1 MNIFLNYL
9 SFSSLYFLKNAGN
22 LVIMTCLTEGVLP
35 AWMYVIYKKHAAHAL
50 KDGPKAAA
58 DLPEHIVKLVDTL
71 LLQVKTFLF
80 VYPIYR
86 GHCLPLSTRHGIF
99 RAGSTCVHFFFN
111 TDIRACVWIFYLYV
125 MYNNNLKIIVIY
137 GSFYILLYNSF
148 S

>member
-1 MNIFLNYL
+1 
-9 SFSSLYFLKNAGN
+9 
-22 LVIMTCLTEGVLP
+22 MTCLTEGVLP

-86 GHCLPLSTRHGIF
+86 GHCLPDMVSLEQAALAYTSSLILTF
-99 RAGSTCVHFFFN
+99 V
-111 TDIRACVWIFYLYV
+111 RACGYF
-125 MYNNNLKIIVIY
+125 IY
-137 GSFYILLYNSF
+137 M
-148 S
+148 